1 MKYIGSKTIN
11 IGIIELI
18 VFVVSWMAIFSIP
31 YFNHRYNYT
40 VDWTKVIA
48 EWIKMFSYLI
58 IFVVNTSFLV
68 PVFLFQ
74 KKYRLYIGTALLL
87 VLLLVGIS
95 ISLGFLITPAE
106 PMTMPPMDFGP
117 GMPPMELGSGMPAPM
132 GYRTI
137 TPPEQISIL
146 MIITD
151 ELIISMLVVGAGT
164 SFKMVSQWL
173 NEENRRKDIEKEQL
187 KTELAFLRHQ
197 VSPHFFMNTLNN
209 IHALIDINTED
220 AKNTIIELS
229 TMMRYLLYDTAQ
241 GQTTLKKE
249 INFIESYI
257 ALMQLRFPKKVKVTL
272 DVSPNI
278 HDIQIPPMLFLS
290 FLENAFKHGVS
301 YKAESY
307 VLLKLEQNDKHLKC
321 TIKNSKHN
329 RENLDKSH
337 SGIGL
342 VNIKQSLKLLFGN
355 DYVLN
360 INENEKEFEVQ
371 LTIPIYESNLQPQ
384 HNPG

>member
-11 IGIIELI
+11 IRIIELI
-18 VFVVSWMAIFSIP
+18 VFVVIWMTIFSVP
-31 YFNHRYNYT
+31 FFNQRLNN
-40 VDWTKVIA
+40 VVNWVKVSE

-58 IFVVNTSFLV
+58 IFVINTFVLV
-68 PVFLFQ
+68 PKFLFQ
-74 KKYRLYIGTALLL
+74 KKYSVYIGLTLFTIFIMIGL
-87 VLLLVGIS
+87 S
-95 ISLGFLITPAE
+95 ISLGMLLTPAQ
-106 PMTMPPMDFGP
+106 PMAMPPMDLGP
-117 GMPPMELGSGMPAPM
+117 GMPPMELGNGMPAPL
-132 GYRTI
+132 GYRPI
-137 TPPEQISIL
+137 TQPEQKSFFMIL
-146 MIITD
+146 TD
-151 ELIISMLVVGAGT
+151 ELIISLLVVGAGT

-173 NEENRRKDIEKEQL
+173 NEENRRKDAEKEQL

-209 IHALIDINTED
+209 IHALIDINAED

-257 ALMQLRFPKKVKVTL
+257 ALMQLRFPKKVAVTL
-272 DVSPNI
+272 DVPKNI
-278 HDIQIPPMLFLS
+278 LDIQIPPMLFLS

-301 YKAESY
+301 YQTESF
-307 VLLKLEQNDKHLKC
+307 VSFKIEQTANRLSC

-329 RENLDKSH
+329 NKENLDKSY

-342 VNIKQSLKLLFGN
+342 TNIKQSLKLLFGN
-355 DYVLN
+355 DYLLN
-360 INENEKEFEVQ
+360 IHESDKEYDVQ
-371 LTIPIYESNLQPQ
+371 LTIPIYENKVLV
-384 HNPG
+384 H

>member
-11 IGIIELI
+11 IRIIELI
-18 VFVVSWMAIFSIP
+18 VFVVIWTAIFSVP
-31 YFNHRYNYT
+31 FFNQRLNN
-40 VDWTKVIA
+40 VVNWVKVSE

-58 IFVVNTSFLV
+58 IFVINTIVLV
-68 PVFLFQ
+68 PKFLFK
-74 KKYRLYIGTALLL
+74 KKYSVYIGLTLFTIFIMIGL
-87 VLLLVGIS
+87 S
-95 ISLGFLITPAE
+95 ISLGLLLTPTQ
-106 PMTMPPMDFGP
+106 PMAMPPMDLGP
-117 GMPPMELGSGMPAPM
+117 GMPPMELGNGMPAPL
-132 GYRTI
+132 GYRPI
-137 TPPEQISIL
+137 IQPEQKSSFMIL
-146 MIITD
+146 TD
-151 ELIISMLVVGAGT
+151 ELIISLLVVGAGT

-173 NEENRRKDIEKEQL
+173 NEENRRKDAEKEQL

-257 ALMQLRFPKKVKVTL
+257 ALMQLRFPKKVTVKLEV
-272 DVSPNI
+272 PKNI

-301 YKAESY
+301 YQAESF
-307 VLLKLEQNDKHLKC
+307 VFLKLEQTDNRLSC

-329 RENLDKSH
+329 NKENLDKSY

-342 VNIKQSLKLLFGN
+342 TNIKQSLKLLFGN
-355 DYVLN
+355 DYLLN
-360 INENEKEFEVQ
+360 IHESAKEFDVQ
-371 LTIPIYESNLQPQ
+371 LTIPIYENKVLV
-384 HNPG
+384 H